1 MRLKH
6 LLLFLVALLPNC
18 LYAQREQGLFLELFG
33 ASTTI
38 GVHYDTRF
46 NNHTAWGG
54 RIGLSYTNSNSQDFF
69 ESAPEKTS
77 GWSFPV
83 AVNYL
88 IGKGKHHAEIGIGV
102 SYGLYKCKYHDKAGR
117 EVQQDRSGTFGFID
131 LGYRYQ
137 SKHGVMI
144 RAGINPGVA
153 LGRHDQ
159 LGRNDHGVDRA
170 AVIYPYIAI
179 GYNFKYRQ
187 MKAKNIY

>member
-1 MRLKH
+1 MELKH
-6 LLLFLVALLPNC
+6 LLLFLVSLPSC
-18 LYAQREQGLFLELFG
+18 LYAQREQGVFIELFG
-33 ASTTI
+33 ASTTV

-46 NNHTAWGG
+46 NDHTRWGG
-54 RIGLSYTNSNSQDFF
+54 RLGFSYTNSKSQDFF
-69 ESAPEKTS
+69 ESAPENTS
-77 GWSFPV
+77 GWTFPI
-83 AVNYL
+83 AINYL

-102 SYGLYKCKYHDKAGR
+102 SYGLYKCKYYDKAGR

-137 SKHGVMI
+137 SKHGIMI

-170 AVIYPYIAI
+170 AVIYPYIGI
-179 GYNFKYRQ
+179 GYNF
-187 MKAKNIY
+187 